1 MRIKRSLAALSA
13 LALLAGGVVACSSD
27 DDSDTSTTSNE
38 TTTTDTTDTASGEW
52 PRTVEHE
59 LGETELTA
67 QPTRIVSTSTTLT
80 GTLLAIGAPV
90 AASAATNPSDLT
102 DDQGFFSQWAD
113 IATDQGVEVLY
124 PGLEFD
130 LEALIAAD
138 PDLVVISTSGAD
150 SVQDHYEEISE
161 LFPTVAYDYSDS
173 DWQDLAVELGTA
185 TGLEEEADAAIA
197 EFDEYVA
204 EAAAKITAPDGEVN
218 IVSYNG
224 PGENQGIAKRTG
236 AQSQLLEALGLN
248 ITEAPEDLD
257 TSVQQRSD
265 FAFVSFENLSQA
277 ITGDTIFLISA
288 TDAEVA
294 DFLGEPVLANLTA
307 VESGQVYPLGLTS
320 FRIDP
325 YSGRQVVDAVVTA
338 LA

>member
-1 MRIKRSLAALSA
+1 MHIKRSVAALST
-13 LALLAGGVVACSSD
+13 LALLTSGLVACSSD
-27 DDSDTSTTSNE
+27 DDADTSTTSNE
-38 TTTTDTTDTASGEW
+38 TTTSDASDATANEW

-67 QPTRIVSTSTTLT
+67 QPTRIVSTSITLT

-90 AASAATNPSDLT
+90 TASAATNPSDLT

-113 IATDQGVEVLY
+113 IATDQGVDVLY

-130 LEALIAAD
+130 MEALIAAD

-150 SVQDHYEEISE
+150 SVKDHYEEISE

-173 DWQDLAVELGTA
+173 DWQDLAVELGDA
-185 TGLEEEADAAIA
+185 TGLEDEADAAIT
-197 EFDEYVA
+197 EFDDYVSD
-204 EAAAKITAPDGEVN
+204 AAAKITPPEGEVN

-224 PGENQGIAKRTG
+224 PGENQGIAKKAG

-248 ITEAPEDLD
+248 VAEAPEDLD
-257 TSVQQRSD
+257 ASPQKRSD

-294 DFLGEPVLANLTA
+294 DFLGEPVLANLAA

-325 YSGRQVVDAVVTA
+325 YSGREVVDAVVTA
-338 LA
+338 LT